1 MTEEALPLAFDG
13 QSKRNHLE
21 WLSMRQVFAITFVV
35 FSATAIASG
44 QQQVAIRDPNW
55 PLVTERELRG
65 KALEPLYFKN

>member
-1 MTEEALPLAFDG
+1 
-13 QSKRNHLE
+13 
-21 WLSMRQVFAITFVV
+21 MRQVFAITFVV
-35 FSATAIASG
+35 FSAAAIASG